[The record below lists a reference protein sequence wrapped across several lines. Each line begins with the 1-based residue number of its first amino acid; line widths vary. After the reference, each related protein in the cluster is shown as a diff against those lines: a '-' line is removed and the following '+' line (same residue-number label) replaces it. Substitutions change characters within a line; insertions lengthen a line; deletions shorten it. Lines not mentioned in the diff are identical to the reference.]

1 MSFIICLRSPSP
13 PLEIPLNNRK
23 APKTFTFSM
32 LSTVPETIR
41 TSDPS
46 LRRRVL
52 YPLSYEDICG
62 CCLSSHLLI
71 IYDFF
76 CFVTSLCRII
86 DIPLHPDNALESSSD
101 LRFSVEIFP
110 IDADIKLQIVAAE
123 FHHADFFFGQLI
135 LPDRKLD
142 NLS

>member
-1 MSFIICLRSPSP
+1 M
-13 PLEIPLNNRK
+13 
-23 APKTFTFSM
+23 
-32 LSTVPETIR
+32 
-41 TSDPS
+41 
-46 LRRRVL
+46 L

-123 FHHADFFFGQLI
+123 FHHADFFLGQLI

-142 NLS
+142 NLSQDRILVALYAVGHKVGIHDAEHIF